1 MYALGHTDPLVS
13 RVAVEK
19 MMPRGTRHVCC
30 LRKGVSDSTTSP
42 SAIYRENLTNAL
54 VAAQQRHDQ
63 GNTHTQD
70 GEEIEG
76 VLEEQAWGLRVR

>member
-1 MYALGHTDPLVS
+1 MLA
-13 RVAVEK
+13 E
-19 MMPRGTRHVCC
+19 GTE
-30 LRKGVSDSTTSP
+30 LFNYLA
-42 SAIYRENLTNAL
+42 SAILRENLTNAL